1 MGSCCQYINSNN
13 EIQFNLAQEI
23 LKEREKKLKNK
34 NSSSKFENY
43 LINSYR
49 GQLSTNTL
57 KKNGTLNS
65 NIESTTF
72 NSQIQNNII
81 ILINKLREDPLSFIP
96 IIDKYSQMIQF
107 NTKKKYYYI
116 IINNFEIILN
126 QGLEVFE
133 ETKKF
138 LQNVKPVNKLIYF
151 EDLNIHFPYNTDDYD
166 NDKYIESEINRIKNE
181 ARIKFSEISI
191 ICNQNVL
198 NEEYIIVSNLIDFDD
213 DEKNNR
219 NILLNQKFRKIGI
232 NLGKINDDKNIYCI
246 YLTFGEEN
254 DDEF

>member
-34 NSSSKFENY
+34 NSSSKLENY

-107 NTKKKYYYI
+107 NTKKKHYYI
-116 IINNFEIILN
+116 II
-126 QGLEVFE
+126 
-133 ETKKF
+133 K
-138 LQNVKPVNKLIYF
+138 
-151 EDLNIHFPYNTDDYD
+151 
-166 NDKYIESEINRIKNE
+166 
-181 ARIKFSEISI
+181 
-191 ICNQNVL
+191 
-198 NEEYIIVSNLIDFDD
+198 
-213 DEKNNR
+213 
-219 NILLNQKFRKIGI
+219 
-232 NLGKINDDKNIYCI
+232 I
-246 YLTFGEEN
+246 YLKWEI
-254 DDEF
+254 